1 MYLVINNVNSIVSFI
16 YRYSPL
22 KYTHL
27 VLWNVSFIASFQG
40 IEINSDLQLFINFS
54 KSLMFSESEDKGDND
69 EEDHD

>member
-1 MYLVINNVNSIVSFI
+1 MYLVINSVNSIVSFI

-27 VLWNVSFIASFQG
+27 VLWNVLFIASFQG
-40 IEINSDLQLFINFS
+40 IEIKSDLQLFINFS
-54 KSLMFSESEDKGDND
+54 KSLMFSESEDKGDID